1 MDDGRT
7 SSTDSDLPQSI
18 TPGTDASGEEPP
30 EPEEPP
36 ELGAGVAGAEDEP
49 PGAADP
55 VATGVAVPVA
65 TGVAVPVATGVAVGD
80 CAVEAADAGWV
91 EPGTEVGELEPCALH
106 PALRIPT
113 TARAVPVSNVRR
125 AAILVILLHPLSAS
139 TVHVRNGSAITKALS
154 GQ

>member
-49 PGAADP
+49 PGAAD
-55 VATGVAVPVA
+55 PVA